1 MLGVRM
7 RGQVYRL
14 RLRLR
19 RPPPHRP
26 RRPPQQEW
34 ATERQR
40 GEEAEG
46 ELRRRQTHHQ
56 LPEGDLHNTLEPDRI
71 VLPRE
76 VVLHVNGEE
85 KGLEWVNVSLA
96 VV

>member
-1 MLGVRM
+1 MGAESYNKSGHRRERVNTEKCENGVNNR
-7 RGQVYRL
+7 
-14 RLRLR
+14 
-19 RPPPHRP
+19 H
-26 RRPPQQEW
+26 ED
-34 ATERQR
+34 
-40 GEEAEG
+40 
-46 ELRRRQTHHQ
+46 RQTHHQ

-85 KGLEWVNVSLA
+85 KGLKWVNVSLA